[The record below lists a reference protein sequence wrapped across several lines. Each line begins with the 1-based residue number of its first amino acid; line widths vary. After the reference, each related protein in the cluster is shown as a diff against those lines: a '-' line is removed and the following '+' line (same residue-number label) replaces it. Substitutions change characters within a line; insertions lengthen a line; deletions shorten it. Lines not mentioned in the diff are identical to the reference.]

1 MSPQQPEPFFADE
14 DLNFAVLHQLVSRS
28 GDVGKIKLQ
37 KLAYFLQ
44 ESYGIPLG
52 CTFRMHHYGP
62 YSRQLDNDLLKLR
75 LMGFI
80 DMQADVSGYG
90 FHVTKLCDAEPG
102 WASALAPYQRRIE
115 DALAKLGDLPAY
127 LLEVY
132 ATVHYVS
139 QLVEG
144 ASPEEVVTIV
154 HGLKPKFLPESIVE
168 AREQLQQLGLL
179 ETQAARGPHEDRGK
193 P

>member
-1 MSPQQPEPFFADE
+1 MSPQQPEPLFAGE
-14 DLNFAVLHQLVSRS
+14 DLNFAVLHRLVSDLE
-28 GDVGKIKLQ
+28 DVGKIQLQ

-44 ESYGIPLG
+44 ESYGMPLG
-52 CTFRMHHYGP
+52 YTFRMHHYGP

-80 DMQADVSGYG
+80 DMQAAISGYG

-102 WASALAPYQRRIE
+102 WAKALARYESQ
-115 DALAKLGDLPAY
+115 LGDAIEQLGDMPAY

-132 ATVHYVS
+132 ATIHYVS
-139 QLVEG
+139 QLVGE
-144 ASPEEVVTIV
+144 ASADQIVGIV
-154 HGLKPKFLPESIVE
+154 HGLKPKFLPDSI
-168 AREQLQQLGLL
+168 ATAHQQLEQLDLL
-179 ETQAARGPHEDRGK
+179 QSQFGPGPERHHGE

>member
-1 MSPQQPEPFFADE
+1 MNAQSEAPFAGE
-14 DLNFAVLHQLVSRS
+14 ELNFAVLHQLVSQS

-44 ESYGIPLG
+44 ESCGIPLG
-52 CTFRMHHYGP
+52 YTFRMHHYGP
-62 YSRQLDNDLLKLR
+62 YSRELDNDLLKLR
-75 LMGFI
+75 LMKFVDI
-80 DMQADVSGYG
+80 QPDSSGYG
-90 FHVTKLCDAEPG
+90 FHVTPLCDAEPG
-102 WASALAPYQRRIE
+102 WATALAPYQGRIE

-144 ASPEEVVTIV
+144 ASAEEVVTIV
-154 HGLKPKFLPESIVE
+154 HGLKPKFLPESI
-168 AREQLQQLGLL
+168 AKAWEQLQQLGLL
-179 ETQAARGPHEDRGK
+179 ETQPTRGPERHHGE